1 MITAY
6 VLINAHIGKE
16 KDVPSQL
23 RNVDEV
29 KELLETTGK
38 FDFVAKVEST
48 SHRSLQDVVK
58 PKIRKMDSIRST
70 LLVDNNYR
78 ASNSL

>member
-29 KELLETTGK
+29 KKLLETTGK
-38 FDFVAKVEST
+38 FDFVARWNLHLIV
-48 SHRSLQDVVK
+48 HC
-58 PKIRKMDSIRST
+58 KMW
-70 LLVDNNYR
+70 
-78 ASNSL
+78 